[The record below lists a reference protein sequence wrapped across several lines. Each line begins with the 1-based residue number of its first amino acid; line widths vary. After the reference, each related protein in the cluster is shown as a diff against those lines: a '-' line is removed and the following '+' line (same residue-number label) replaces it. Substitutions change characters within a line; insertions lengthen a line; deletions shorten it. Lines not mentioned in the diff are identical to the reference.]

1 MLDGSKLLTKLV
13 CVVTIILFC
22 GGFHAH
28 AQRFTIKGV
37 VADSTSGGLPNV
49 TVMLM
54 NKSDSTLAGFAAGNA
69 EGRFELKSP
78 GMGPYLLKI
87 NYTGYVPFQQTV
99 QPPASGDVLDMG
111 TILLPM
117 SRKELKEV
125 IIEGERVPITIKKDT
140 IEFDAQAFKTVP
152 NANVE
157 ELLKKLP
164 GVEVDKEGNVTAQG
178 KQVQKVLVDGKV
190 FFGGQDPKMATKNLP
205 ADAIS
210 KVQVFEKK
218 SETADFTGI
227 DDGVREQTINLELKE
242 DRKNGSFGKI
252 EAGAGNDER
261 YKLRGNINRFSKGNQ
276 FSVIGTS
283 NNVNEPG
290 FSFQEYLNFSGNT
303 GGGGGG
309 RRTFNLGGG
318 GVGLINN
325 GQRQNG
331 IMENYAGGLNVNRQL
346 NKKTELNASYFYNQL
361 NHLTVTD
368 LLRENFLPTGSFF
381 SRDNT
386 TQNNTNFNHRANASL
401 DYKLDSMNSLKFTT
415 IFSRNETLSGTLSE
429 TESFRAEDST
439 RQNTGRRNTQT
450 ENVTFSSNNTLLWRH
465 KFAKRGRT
473 FTANNTLNLS
483 ARDRN
488 TNLEALN
495 TFGESASQVRRNIL
509 QATKAEGNTQS
520 YGTTLTFTEPIA
532 RRVYWE
538 TNYSFT
544 QNDNVSD
551 QEVRDTDS
559 LGNIRLNNQL
569 TNKFNSTYRY
579 HKPGMNI
586 KINRTK
592 YNATVGVAFQETQ
605 LYGNLP
611 LRSLKINRS
620 FGNVLPV
627 ARFNYDFS
635 SSRRLS
641 FDYETSIQE
650 PTIQQLQPIVDNSDP
665 LNITTGNQNLKPAYL
680 HNLRTNY
687 FFFNPVT
694 FMGFFATASYT
705 YEMNAIVNAQEV
717 DNQLVRITRPVN
729 VGENTRAF
737 VNGNLSFPIKKIGS
751 RIRVGS
757 TLSRTT
763 GINLLNNEENTIR
776 QDNISGNVQY
786 QYIYKEFFEQNIGYR
801 VTRQES
807 QFAFAG
813 TADQLFLNQSV
824 TASSLIRIKK
834 RTILNGDLDYLIYR
848 NDNNGFYQELPLLN
862 LSISR
867 LMLKNDKGEIKF
879 SVVNLLDRDLGI
891 TQDANVNFVETTRIN
906 NLGRYFMVSFIY
918 SINKHLD
925 MMNSPGAGRMFRMM
939 R

>member
-1 MLDGSKLLTKLV
+1 
-13 CVVTIILFC
+13 
-22 GGFHAH
+22 
-28 AQRFTIKGV
+28 
-37 VADSTSGGLPNV
+37 
-49 TVMLM
+49 
-54 NKSDSTLAGFAAGNA
+54 
-69 EGRFELKSP
+69 
-78 GMGPYLLKI
+78 
-87 NYTGYVPFQQTV
+87 
-99 QPPASGDVLDMG
+99 
-111 TILLPM
+111 
-117 SRKELKEV
+117 
-125 IIEGERVPITIKKDT
+125 
-140 IEFDAQAFKTVP
+140 
-152 NANVE
+152 
-157 ELLKKLP
+157 
-164 GVEVDKEGNVTAQG
+164 
-178 KQVQKVLVDGKV
+178 
-190 FFGGQDPKMATKNLP
+190 
-205 ADAIS
+205 
-210 KVQVFEKK
+210 
-218 SETADFTGI
+218 
-227 DDGVREQTINLELKE
+227 
-242 DRKNGSFGKI
+242 
-252 EAGAGNDER
+252 
-261 YKLRGNINRFSKGNQ
+261 
-276 FSVIGTS
+276 
-283 NNVNEPG
+283 
-290 FSFQEYLNFSGNT
+290 
-303 GGGGGG
+303 
-309 RRTFNLGGG
+309 
-318 GVGLINN
+318 
-325 GQRQNG
+325 
-331 IMENYAGGLNVNRQL
+331 
-346 NKKTELNASYFYNQL
+346 
-361 NHLTVTD
+361 
-368 LLRENFLPTGSFF
+368 
-381 SRDNT
+381 
-386 TQNNTNFNHRANASL
+386 
-401 DYKLDSMNSLKFTT
+401 
-415 IFSRNETLSGTLSE
+415 
-429 TESFRAEDST
+429 
-439 RQNTGRRNTQT
+439 
-450 ENVTFSSNNTLLWRH
+450 
-465 KFAKRGRT
+465 
-473 FTANNTLNLS
+473 
-483 ARDRN
+483 
-488 TNLEALN
+488 LEALN